1 MRINLRVIL
10 IFLCLVVFHYSLVE
24 AATLRIN
31 PTKIRLSL
39 PPGES
44 RSGVIEVENPSNE
57 TIVVKAYLQ
66 DWVYTSL
73 HDGTKEFFP
82 SQTTALSAAEW
93 IRTSLSEFV
102 IPAYGKQSINYTV
115 KVPPKVEGGY
125 FAVLF
130 FESLL
135 SGGSVRETQGL
146 GVMVRIGA
154 LFYIEPQNTIKH
166 LAEISNLN
174 VQKKSQGLLE
184 ISLDFKNTGNI
195 DITAQGTFHIMDK
208 TGMILARGDFNDIY
222 TLPQESA
229 KLQGA
234 WKEALPKGE
243 FDLVITLDIGKARQD
258 AGLGRGPVL
267 TKEAKIQF
275 DENGNIVKV
284 GELR

>member
-1 MRINLRVIL
+1 LRKNLRVIVIL
-10 IFLCLVVFHYSLVE
+10 LCLAAFHFSYLE

-31 PTKIRLSL
+31 PTKIRLAI

-44 RSGVIEVENPSNE
+44 RSGVIEVENPSDQ
-57 TIVVKAYLQ
+57 TIVVKSYLQ
-66 DWVYTSL
+66 DWAYTSL
-73 HDGTKEFFP
+73 HDGTKEFFA
-82 SQTTALSAAEW
+82 SGTTGFSASGW
-93 IRTSLSEFV
+93 ISTSLSEFV
-102 IPAYGKQSINYTV
+102 IPAYGKQNINYTV
-115 KVPPKVEGGY
+115 KVPAKAEGGH

-166 LAEISNLN
+166 WAEISNLN
-174 VQKKSQGLLE
+174 VQKKSPGPLE
-184 ISLDFKNTGNI
+184 LSLDFKNTGNI

-208 TGMILARGDFNDIY
+208 TGMVLARGDFNDCY

-234 WKEALPKGE
+234 WKEILPKGE
-243 FDLVITLDIGKARQD
+243 FDLVVTLDIGKARQD
-258 AGLGRGPVL
+258 AGLGRGPVI

>member
-10 IFLCLVVFHYSLVE
+10 TFICLIAFPFSLLE

-31 PTKIRLSL
+31 PTKIRLSI
-39 PPGES
+39 PAGES

-82 SQTTALSAAEW
+82 AQTTAFSATNW
-93 IRTSLSEFV
+93 ISTSLSEFV
-102 IPAYGKQSINYTV
+102 IPAFGKQNINYTV
-115 KVPPKVEGGY
+115 KVPAKSEGGH

-135 SGGSVRETQGL
+135 SGGSVKEDQGL
-146 GVMVRIGA
+146 GVLVRIGA

-174 VQKKSQGLLE
+174 LQRKSGGPLE
-184 ISLDFKNTGNI
+184 IALDFKNTGNI
-195 DITAQGTFHIMDK
+195 DVTCQGTFHILDK
-208 TGMILARGDFNDIY
+208 SGMVLSRGDFNDCY

-229 KLQGA
+229 KLQGV
-234 WKEALPKGE
+234 WKEPLPKGE
-243 FDLVITLDIGKARQD
+243 FDLVVTLDIGKARQD
-258 AGLGRGPVL
+258 AGLGRGPVI

-275 DENGNIVKV
+275 DESGNIVNV
-284 GELR
+284 GELK